1 MKNNNVK
8 KLVNKVVNEEFVNKI
23 KEIKNR
29 IFENKEE
36 DEDFGTMRGRF
47 FDDEDEGDDEWT
59 EVDVDSDTELDEGF
73 DDPYVKRARGG
84 KDFSRKE
91 FRPIPKDAKLDMRNL
106 RDDSVTPI
114 KYMKNQFDDISDILK
129 GRFDDEN
136 EDFSDFDGE
145 FSEGDGETCEC
156 GGMMYEGECEKCG
169 KTTLDEMELDELGG
183 MDDGHPRFGKKKFPK
198 KMTDDEIERILK
210 GDEDDDSDIELDKPK
225 NIRRRRE
232 EMGEGKKL
240 SKGQQF
246 IAKQAEPK
254 DKIDAKDFAKL
265 RAKKTET
272 KEGKK
277 FPDLSGDGKVTRKDV
292 LLGRGVKLDGKK
304 KTNESEIYQLTI
316 DNKKHYFTESEMV
329 DVIEKIVNE
338 EKKKGSNPTNV
349 LKSAQG
355 RSKDENEKNI
365 AAVTK
370 KMKEYLENA
379 SKGDFEMNPKHFPKG
394 NGELGEMSKKAYKAS
409 TAVEEYVENFTA
421 AALENIDYDDI
432 KPNEKWVED
441 NIVGSSKTGNNPEW
455 ANAVETEVNEKR
467 NKIRK
472 DNLLAKMKKKAYNKA
487 PQPVNDEAGENT
499 DKASK
504 IMMKLES
511 VEEKKVINEIEKM
524 KNLIGY
530 NQKTQ

>member
-1 MKNNNVK
+1 MENNNVK
-8 KLVNKVVNEEFVNKI
+8 KLVNKVVNEEFINKI
-23 KEIKNR
+23 KSIKSR

-36 DEDFGTMRGRF
+36 ME
-47 FDDEDEGDDEWT
+47 
-59 EVDVDSDTELDEGF
+59 EGF
-73 DDPYVKRARGG
+73 DDPYVKKERGG
-84 KDFSRKE
+84 RDFSKKE
-91 FRPIPKDAKLDMRNL
+91 FRPIPKGAIGIRNVD
-106 RDDSVTPI
+106 RDDSVTPGKFI
-114 KYMKNQFDDISDILK
+114 QNKFKDIEDLFGDMDDFK
-129 GRFDDEN
+129 
-136 EDFSDFDGE
+136 GE
-145 FSEGDGETCEC
+145 FSEGDGETCEEC
-156 GGMMYEGECEKCG
+156 GSYMSEGECMECG
-169 KTTLDEMELDELGG
+169 KSTMYEEELDELGG

-198 KMTDDEIERILK
+198 KMSDDEIERILR
-210 GDEDDDSDIELDKPK
+210 GDDDDSDIEIEDKDSPRQ
-225 NIRRRRE
+225 IRHRR

-240 SKGQQF
+240 SKGQEY

-254 DKIDAKDFAKL
+254 DKIDSKDFAKL

-292 LLGRGVKLDGKK
+292 LLGRGVKLNGIK

-316 DNKKHYFTESEMV
+316 DGRKHYFTESEMV
-329 DVIEKIVNE
+329 DVIEKIVIE
-338 EKKKGSNPTNV
+338 EAKKGSNPKNV
-349 LKSAQG
+349 TKYSQD
-355 RSKDENEKNI
+355 RSKSENEKNI
-365 AAVTK
+365 ADVTK
-370 KMKEYLENA
+370 KMKEYLKNQ
-379 SKGDFEMNPKHFPKG
+379 SKGSYEANPKHFPKG

-409 TAVEEYVENFTA
+409 NAVEEYVENFTA
-421 AALENIDYDDI
+421 AALENLDYDDI

-455 ANAVETEVNEKR
+455 ANAVETDVNEKR

-511 VEEKKVINEIEKM
+511 VEDKKVINEIEKM
-524 KNLIGY
+524 KDLIGY
-530 NQKTQ
+530 KKKTQ

>member
-8 KLVNKVVNEEFVNKI
+8 KLVNKVVNEEFINKI
-23 KEIKNR
+23 KSIKSR

-36 DEDFGTMRGRF
+36 ME
-47 FDDEDEGDDEWT
+47 
-59 EVDVDSDTELDEGF
+59 EGF
-73 DDPYVKRARGG
+73 DDSYVKKERGG
-84 KDFSRKE
+84 KDFSKKE
-91 FRPIPKDAKLDMRNL
+91 FRPIPKGVIDIRRSD
-106 RDDSVTPI
+106 RDDSVTPG
-114 KYMKNQFDDISDILK
+114 KYMQNKFKDLEDMFGDM
-129 GRFDDEN
+129 DDE
-136 EDFSDFDGE
+136 DFEGE

-156 GGMMYEGECEKCG
+156 GSMMYEGKCMECG
-169 KTTLDEMELDELGG
+169 KSTMSEEELDELGG

-198 KMTDDEIERILK
+198 KMTDDEIERILR
-210 GDEDDDSDIELDKPK
+210 GDEDDTDNSFEDDGPDMSRL
-225 NIRRRRE
+225 RRRRE
-232 EMGEGKKL
+232 EMGESKKL

-265 RAKKTET
+265 RSKKTET

-277 FPDLSGDGKVTRKDV
+277 FPDLSGDGTVTRKDI
-292 LLGRGVKLDGKK
+292 LLGRGVKLNGKK

-316 DNKKHYFTESEMV
+316 DGRKHYFTESEMV
-329 DVIEKIVNE
+329 DVIEKIVIE
-338 EKKKGSNPTNV
+338 EAKKGSNPKNV
-349 LKSAQG
+349 TKYSQD
-355 RSKDENEKNI
+355 RSKSENEKNI
-365 AAVTK
+365 ADVTK
-370 KMKEYLENA
+370 KMKEYLKNQ
-379 SKGDFEMNPKHFPKG
+379 SKGSYEANPKHFPKG

-421 AALENIDYDDI
+421 AALENLDYDDI

-441 NIVGSSKTGNNPEW
+441 NMVGSSKTGNNPKW
-455 ANAVETEVNEKR
+455 ANGVETEVNEKR

-511 VEEKKVINEIEKM
+511 VEDKKVINEIEKM
-524 KNLIGY
+524 KDLIGY
-530 NQKTQ
+530 KKKTQ

>member
-1 MKNNNVK
+1 MENNNVK
-8 KLVNKVVNEEFVNKI
+8 KLVNKVVNEEFINKI
-23 KEIKNR
+23 KSIKSR

-36 DEDFGTMRGRF
+36 ME
-47 FDDEDEGDDEWT
+47 
-59 EVDVDSDTELDEGF
+59 EGF
-73 DDPYVKRARGG
+73 DDPYVKKERGG
-84 KDFSRKE
+84 RDFSKKE
-91 FRPIPKDAKLDMRNL
+91 FRPIPKGAIDIRNVD
-106 RDDSVTPI
+106 RDDSVTPGKFI
-114 KYMKNQFDDISDILK
+114 QNKFKDIEDLFGDMDDFK
-129 GRFDDEN
+129 
-136 EDFSDFDGE
+136 GE
-145 FSEGDGETCEC
+145 FSEGDGETCEEC
-156 GGMMYEGECEKCG
+156 GSYMSEGECMECG
-169 KTTLDEMELDELGG
+169 KSTMYEEELDELGG

-198 KMTDDEIERILK
+198 KMSDDEIERILR
-210 GDEDDDSDIELDKPK
+210 GDDDDSDIEIEDKDSPRQ
-225 NIRRRRE
+225 IRHRR

-240 SKGQQF
+240 SKGQEY

-254 DKIDAKDFAKL
+254 DKIDSKDFAKL

-292 LLGRGVKLDGKK
+292 LLGRGVKLNGIK

-316 DNKKHYFTESEMV
+316 DGRKHYFTESEMV
-329 DVIEKIVNE
+329 DVIEKIVIE
-338 EKKKGSNPTNV
+338 EAKKGSNPKNV
-349 LKSAQG
+349 TKYSQD
-355 RSKDENEKNI
+355 RSKSENEKNI
-365 AAVTK
+365 ADVTK
-370 KMKEYLENA
+370 KMKEYLKNQ
-379 SKGDFEMNPKHFPKG
+379 SKGSYEANPKHFPKG

-409 TAVEEYVENFTA
+409 NAVEEYVENFTA
-421 AALENIDYDDI
+421 AALENLDYDDI

-455 ANAVETEVNEKR
+455 ANAVETDVNEKR

-511 VEEKKVINEIEKM
+511 VEDKKVINEIEKM
-524 KNLIGY
+524 KDLIGY
-530 NQKTQ
+530 KKKTQ

>member
-8 KLVNKVVNEEFVNKI
+8 KLVNKVVNEEFINKI
-23 KEIKNR
+23 KSIKSR

-36 DEDFGTMRGRF
+36 ME
-47 FDDEDEGDDEWT
+47 
-59 EVDVDSDTELDEGF
+59 EGF
-73 DDPYVKRARGG
+73 DDSYVKKERGG
-84 KDFSRKE
+84 RVFSKKE
-91 FRPIPKDAKLDMRNL
+91 FRPIPKGAIDIRNVD
-106 RDDSVTPI
+106 RDNSVTPSKFI
-114 KYMKNQFDDISDILK
+114 QNKFKDL
-129 GRFDDEN
+129 
-136 EDFSDFDGE
+136 EDMFGE

-156 GGMMYEGECEKCG
+156 GAMMYEGKCMECG
-169 KTTLDEMELDELGG
+169 KSTMSEEELDELGG
-183 MDDGHPRFGKKKFPK
+183 MDDNSF
-198 KMTDDEIERILK
+198 
-210 GDEDDDSDIELDKPK
+210 EDDRPDMSRL
-225 NIRRRRE
+225 RRRRE
-232 EMGEGKKL
+232 EMGESKKL

-265 RAKKTET
+265 RSKKTET

-277 FPDLSGDGKVTRKDV
+277 FPDLSGDGTVTRKDI
-292 LLGRGVKLDGKK
+292 LLGRGVKLNGKK

-316 DNKKHYFTESEMV
+316 DGRKHYFTESEMV
-329 DVIEKIVNE
+329 DVIEKIVIE
-338 EKKKGSNPTNV
+338 EAKKGSNPKNV
-349 LKSAQG
+349 TKYSQD
-355 RSKDENEKNI
+355 RSKSENEKNI
-365 AAVTK
+365 ADVTK
-370 KMKEYLENA
+370 KMKEYLKNQ
-379 SKGDFEMNPKHFPKG
+379 SKGSYEANPKHFPKG

-421 AALENIDYDDI
+421 AALENLDYDDI

-441 NIVGSSKTGNNPEW
+441 NMVGSSKTGNNPKW
-455 ANAVETEVNEKR
+455 ANGVETEVNEKR

-511 VEEKKVINEIEKM
+511 VEDKKVINEIEKM
-524 KNLIGY
+524 KDLIGY
-530 NQKTQ
+530 KKKTQ

>member
-1 MKNNNVK
+1 MENNNVK
-8 KLVNKVVNEEFVNKI
+8 KLVNKVVNEEFINKI
-23 KEIKNR
+23 KSIKNR

-36 DEDFGTMRGRF
+36 ME
-47 FDDEDEGDDEWT
+47 
-59 EVDVDSDTELDEGF
+59 EGF
-73 DDPYVKRARGG
+73 DDPYVKKERGG
-84 KDFSRKE
+84 RDFSKKE
-91 FRPIPKDAKLDMRNL
+91 FRPIPKGAIDIRNVD
-106 RDDSVTPI
+106 RDDSVTPGKFI
-114 KYMKNQFDDISDILK
+114 QNKFKDIEDLFGDMDDFEGD
-129 GRFDDEN
+129 
-136 EDFSDFDGE
+136 

-156 GGMMYEGECEKCG
+156 GGMMYEGECMECG
-169 KTTLDEMELDELGG
+169 KSTMYEEELDELGG

-198 KMTDDEIERILK
+198 KMSDDEIERILR
-210 GDEDDDSDIELDKPK
+210 GDDDDDSNIEIEDKDSPRQ
-225 NIRRRRE
+225 IRHRR

-240 SKGQQF
+240 SKGQEY

-254 DKIDAKDFAKL
+254 DKIDSKDFAKL
-265 RAKKTET
+265 RSKKTET

-292 LLGRGVKLDGKK
+292 LLGRGVKLNGKK

-316 DNKKHYFTESEMV
+316 DGRKHYFTESEMV
-329 DVIEKIVNE
+329 DVIEKIVIE
-338 EKKKGSNPTNV
+338 EAKKGSNPKNV
-349 LKSAQG
+349 TKYSQD
-355 RSKDENEKNI
+355 RSKSENEKNI
-365 AAVTK
+365 ADVTK
-370 KMKEYLENA
+370 KMKEYLKNQ
-379 SKGDFEMNPKHFPKG
+379 SKGSYEANPKHFPKG

-421 AALENIDYDDI
+421 AALENLDYDDI

-455 ANAVETEVNEKR
+455 ANAVETDVNEKR

-511 VEEKKVINEIEKM
+511 VEDKKVINEIEKM
-524 KNLIGY
+524 KDLIGY
-530 NQKTQ
+530 KKKTQ